1 MTMTALTHIIIAL
14 IGGLILAAILVCLAA
29 NTIITDDTNREDND
43 Q

>member
-29 NTIITDDTNREDND
+29 NHLISDDQDREDND

>member
-14 IGGLILAAILVCLAA
+14 IGGLFLAAILVCLAVS
-29 NTIITDDTNREDND
+29 NLINDDNNREDND

>member
-14 IGGLILAAILVCLAA
+14 ILAAILVCLAA
-29 NTIITDDTNREDND
+29 SNLISDDQNREDND

>member
-14 IGGLILAAILVCLAA
+14 IGGLFLAAILVCLAVS
-29 NTIITDDTNREDND
+29 NLINDDNREDND